1 MSDIKGL
8 DPKMIAELMG
18 NSRSRNV
25 YGPKLMTFI
34 ESDEAAINP
43 AEVWPVDFGQKKATA
58 LYQGFLNAAKSA
70 ELTDTVL
77 VKQYDGGVYLL
88 HKERAAV
95 TIDAINPDVDVDVDT
110 DTDADNGAEDNEL
123 EVGTITDLEAGE

>member
-1 MSDIKGL
+1 MDTNAIKGL

-25 YGPKLMTFI
+25 YGPKLLTFV

-43 AEVWPVDFGQKKATA
+43 AEVWPIDFGSKKTTA
-58 LYQGFLNAAKSA
+58 LYQGFLNAAKNA
-70 ELTDTVL
+70 ELTDVVL

-88 HKERAAV
+88 HKERANV
-95 TIDAINPDVDVDVDT
+95 AINPPADD
-110 DTDADNGAEDNEL
+110 DTDAEADTDEL
-123 EVGTITDLEAGE
+123 DTPDTDGE